1 MGTLDWSLRVRWTA
15 RGSLV
20 EHNADST
27 IARRVACVAQGLGPW
42 RFVPSLTSY

>member
-20 EHNADST
+20 EHNADLL
-27 IARRVACVAQGLGPW
+27 ARWDAWRKGWGPGG
-42 RFVPSLTSY
+42 SYSQA